1 MNDYMGL
8 LHEAIQGRQAAVL
21 TAPAEKTTEDVPLRF
36 VADAHAEGFD
46 ALWAEVLTG
55 EIAVLEQLMTTSSS
69 GQVLFNAGEMQ
80 VSFATTPLAIRRALL
95 RGPRVLLDWPAAVK
109 VAERRRGARE
119 TILDDIGVSVRAEQ
133 PARLNCVPMTLYD
146 LSPTGAGLLCPGG
159 PMPLQLRPGEELR
172 ICISVG
178 GTDHLI
184 AGRYCHTRT
193 LPSGSALVGV
203 AFVAGQELNEL
214 SNPGLFAVIELLRDR
229 RIRRS
234 MGSAFGSRAP

>member
-1 MNDYMGL
+1 MSDQMGL
-8 LHEAIQGRQAAVL
+8 LHEAIRNRDPAVL
-21 TAPAEKTTEDVPLRF
+21 AVPAEKTAEDVPLRF
-36 VADAHAEGFD
+36 VGDAHAEGFD

-55 EIAVLEQLMTTSSS
+55 EIAAIEQLMAASSS
-69 GQVLFNAGEMQ
+69 GQVLFNASEME
-80 VSFATTPLAIRRALL
+80 VSFATTPLSIRRALL
-95 RGPRVLLDWPAAVK
+95 RNPRVLLDWPAAVK

-119 TILDDIGVSVRAEQ
+119 TVLDDIGVSVRVEQ

-159 PMPLQLRPGEELR
+159 PMPLQLRTGEELR

-193 LPSGSALVGV
+193 LPSGSALVGI
-203 AFVAGQELNEL
+203 AFVAGQELHER
-214 SNPGLFAVIELLRDR
+214 SNAGLFAVIELLRDR
-229 RIRRS
+229 RISRS